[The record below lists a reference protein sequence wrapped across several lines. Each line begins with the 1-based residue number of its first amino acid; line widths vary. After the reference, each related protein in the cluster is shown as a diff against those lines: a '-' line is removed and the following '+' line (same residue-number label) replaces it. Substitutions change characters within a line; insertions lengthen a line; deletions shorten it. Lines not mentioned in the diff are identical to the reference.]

1 MCLYLHYIYIYAYMG
16 ISAVKHGKY
25 SVNIDTFVWIMLLRI
40 VSIQASNANKGEGL
54 SFRSFLL
61 WYLRLSEVL
70 EFLTLKLDEISR
82 RKVVC
87 TILYSKKYL
96 IFKTERII
104 WMLAPWGFFF
114 FNSLK
119 HSQPSS
125 HFVTHRMCPLN
136 TYRMNHSLTI
146 LTKSYFYISRGRRL
160 QKKNSQYVWAVAL
173 NYSPNNKSS
182 FMMSNL
188 INPTK
193 NVY

>member
-1 MCLYLHYIYIYAYMG
+1 M
-16 ISAVKHGKY
+16 
-25 SVNIDTFVWIMLLRI
+25 
-40 VSIQASNANKGEGL
+40 VSKTQW
-54 SFRSFLL
+54 SFRISNI
-61 WYLRLSEVL
+61 
-70 EFLTLKLDEISR
+70 EIRWNCQKESN
-82 RKVVC
+82 
-87 TILYSKKYL
+87 LHNSLFKKYL
-96 IFKTERII
+96 IFKIEGII
-104 WMLAPWGFFF
+104 WMLAPWGLFFF

-146 LTKSYFYISRGRRL
+146 LTKSYLYISRGRRL
-160 QKKNSQYVWAVAL
+160 QKYSQYAWAVAL

-188 INPTK
+188 INPIT

>member
-1 MCLYLHYIYIYAYMG
+1 MKYIFHVLLQIYPYM
-16 ISAVKHGKY
+16 HRCKY

-114 FNSLK
+114 FFNSLK

-160 QKKNSQYVWAVAL
+160 QKKIPSMFEL
-173 NYSPNNKSS
+173 
-182 FMMSNL
+182 L
-188 INPTK
+188 L
-193 NVY
+193 